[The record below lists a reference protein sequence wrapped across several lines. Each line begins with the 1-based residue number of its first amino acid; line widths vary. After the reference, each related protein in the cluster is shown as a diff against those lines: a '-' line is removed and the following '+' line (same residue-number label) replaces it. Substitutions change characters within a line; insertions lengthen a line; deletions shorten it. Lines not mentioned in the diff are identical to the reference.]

1 MNEEPDAG
9 ARQRDTG
16 APVDDTPQLP
26 SIDSLDEHS
35 DYRAFMS
42 DKVSEELRLQAL
54 RKLFRLPQF
63 NVCDGLDDYD
73 EDFASCKP
81 LGSIVT
87 HDMARGLD
95 RVLEKAG
102 TPDAATP
109 LAPAAPGEAAARAT
123 QEPGVSGD
131 DEEEPPAG

>member
-1 MNEEPDAG
+1 MNEESDAR
-9 ARQRDTG
+9 ARPLNTEP
-16 APVDDTPQLP
+16 PVDDTPQLP
-26 SIDSLDEHS
+26 SIESLDEHS

-63 NVCDGLDDYD
+63 NVCDGLNDYD

-87 HDMARGLD
+87 HDMARALD

-102 TPDAATP
+102 APDAAAP
-109 LAPAAPGEAAARAT
+109 LAPAVPDKAEARAT
-123 QEPGVSGD
+123 QEPAVDGD
-131 DEEEPPAG
+131 DEEPSSG

>member
-1 MNEEPDAG
+1 
-9 ARQRDTG
+9 
-16 APVDDTPQLP
+16 
-26 SIDSLDEHS
+26 
-35 DYRAFMS
+35 
-42 DKVSEELRLQAL
+42 LQAL

-73 EDFASCKP
+73 ENFASCKP

-102 TPDAATP
+102 APDKAAP
-109 LAPAAPGEAAARAT
+109 LAPAAPEEAAVSAA
-123 QEPGVSGD
+123 QEPGFDGD
-131 DEEEPPAG
+131 DEEAPAG

>member
-1 MNEEPDAG
+1 MNEEPDTR
-9 ARQRDTG
+9 ARQPDTEP
-16 APVDDTPQLP
+16 PVDDTPQLP
-26 SIDSLDEHS
+26 SIESLDEHS

-42 DKVSEELRLQAL
+42 EKVSEELRLQAL

-63 NVCDGLDDYD
+63 NVCDGLNDYD

-102 TPDAATP
+102 APDAAAP
-109 LAPAAPGEAAARAT
+109 LAPAVPEEVAAGAT
-123 QEPGVSGD
+123 QEPGVDVD
-131 DEEEPPAG
+131 DEEARAG